1 MSLVCQFGGQG
12 TALQNMTCPGGAEY
26 CGTVHPK
33 EGQHKDQKAYS
44 CMLSS
49 FLKELGYTKT
59 PGETLTCQEITVNN
73 VDGEVCACTKD
84 YCNYGSTL
92 KVSKRNFNL
101 V

>member
-26 CGTVHPK
+26 CGTVLK
-33 EGQHKDQKAYS
+33 EGQDKDQKAYS
-44 CMLSS
+44 CMLLSS
-49 FLKELGYTKT
+49 LKELGYTKT
-59 PGETLTCQEITVNN
+59 PGETLTCQEITVDNM
-73 VDGEVCACTKD
+73 DGEVCACTKD